1 MASASAKRSR
11 LAKAVAVARNTSSS
25 LSHTSKPW
33 QHMPQY
39 WLCRCIK
46 WRLYKKKHGLVWTV
60 AVQKRSQHYPL
71 NKPSYFLFQDFAS
84 KTSYACERIIIIM
97 NMKIWTNWQI
107 SVLEN
112 THTDS
117 FLYLV
122 LTRWPII
129 IIKKSLRVILSWK
142 MLFKESFCE
151 KKHGRSLLWTHYH
164 GSWYLV
170 ERHTLNKWG
179 VIEHS
184 IFSGLIVEML

>member
-1 MASASAKRSR
+1 MASASAIRSR

-25 LSHTSKPW
+25 LSRTSKPW
-33 QHMPQY
+33 QHTPQY

-71 NKPSYFLFQDFAS
+71 NKPSYCLFQDFTS

-142 MLFKESFCE
+142 MLFKESFC
-151 KKHGRSLLWTHYH
+151 KKTWAVRIMNPLSWFMISGRATHPQ
-164 GSWYLV
+164 
-170 ERHTLNKWG
+170 
-179 VIEHS
+179 
-184 IFSGLIVEML
+184 